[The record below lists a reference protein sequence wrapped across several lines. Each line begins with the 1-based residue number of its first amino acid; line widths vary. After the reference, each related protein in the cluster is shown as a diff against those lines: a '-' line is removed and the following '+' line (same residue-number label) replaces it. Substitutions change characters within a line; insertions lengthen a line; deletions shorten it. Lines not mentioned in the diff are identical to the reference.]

1 MDSAPHLLTE
11 DRPEFERVLDQA
23 LRAAAEESTARGSRL
38 NAEQLRTMAL
48 SAVAAISAC
57 AAPEYDAYQHARER
71 LGVPSSTAASA
82 NASYGDGT
90 DAGGRGSEGPAA
102 LAGSSRSPGWA
113 GRGGGRRADPTRRTD
128 GAHRPDDATAGGG
141 FGDAMS
147 GAGLF
152 AVVAVL
158 TPILAGTAA
167 IIFLIVGYVL
177 AAMSPQPAIAAPLR
191 TAGWLFLAI
200 AGAGILFGMVGLV
213 LTALRD
219 GSAAIHAEHEGEPAE
234 VTAAREVWL
243 TALRERGVLPFL
255 REAMESGAGTDS
267 GSSPGSAAG
276 PGSGAAP
283 VEPFSYD
290 GDAAGGRRRGGPRPP
305 STLGYSRPGF
315 SSPGGEHDDSGRP
328 RFSSPDFSSPDFSS
342 PDFGGSEQGR
352 DA

>member
-1 MDSAPHLLTE
+1 MYMDSAPHLLTE
-11 DRPEFERVLDQA
+11 DRPEFERVLDQV
-23 LRAAAEESTARGSRL
+23 LRAAAEESAARGSRL

-48 SAVAAISAC
+48 SAAAAISAC

-71 LGVPSSTAASA
+71 LRAPSPGSAHASA
-82 NASYGDGT
+82 RASDGDRT
-90 DAGGRGSEGPAA
+90 DETAGGIRGV
-102 LAGSSRSPGWA
+102 
-113 GRGGGRRADPTRRTD
+113 
-128 GAHRPDDATAGGG
+128 AGGG

-152 AVVAVL
+152 PVVAVL

-200 AGAGILFGMVGLV
+200 AGAGILFGMIGLV

-219 GSAAIHAEHEGEPAE
+219 GSSAIHAEHEDDPAE
-234 VTAAREVWL
+234 VTAAREAWL
-243 TALRERGVLPFL
+243 TALRERGVVPFL
-255 REAMESGAGTDS
+255 REAMESGAGSDS
-267 GSSPGSAAG
+267 GSGS
-276 PGSGAAP
+276 
-283 VEPFSYD
+283 VEPFSYED
-290 GDAAGGRRRGGPRPP
+290 PEGGRRRGGPRPP
-305 STLGYSRPGF
+305 SALGYSRPGF

-328 RFSSPDFSSPDFSS
+328 RFSSPDFTSPDFSS
-342 PDFGGSEQGR
+342 PDFGGPEQGR